1 MATSLKKRKLILLFN
16 KENKMTNL
24 SEQWD
29 QLKVLVESL
38 EVDIR
43 KSLNGNKSAGVR
55 ARKGLRLVKNSAA
68 DLIRTSLT
76 ASGDTSETE

>member
-1 MATSLKKRKLILLFN
+1 LKKRKLILLFN

-24 SEQWD
+24 SDQWD
-29 QLKVLVESL
+29 QLKVLVDSL

>member
-1 MATSLKKRKLILLFN
+1 LKKRKLILLFN

>member
-1 MATSLKKRKLILLFN
+1 MANLNEKW
-16 KENKMTNL
+16 TN
-24 SEQWD
+24 
-29 QLKVLVESL
+29 LKVLVESL

-68 DLIRTSLT
+68 DLIRASLET
-76 ASGDTSETE
+76 AGDSTPTE